1 MNPILMILALVGQLL
16 YLNTALPPVKP
27 TRTSTPVVTVKTTAT
42 IVLEPPATAPQE
54 TETAELSATPSL
66 MPGSPSRTA
75 PGSPPTTETPRSG
88 GMAYGPRILPPT
100 STALSTSPSPPGW
113 TLPSPP
119 DRTTALPGADTIG
132 QDIPLLPVTGGSNNL
147 PEIIAIGFAMI
158 AVVMICIAW
167 LRRR

>member
-27 TRTSTPVVTVKTTAT
+27 TRTPTPVVTIKTTAT

-75 PGSPPTTETPRSG
+75 PGSPPPTETPRSG

-113 TLPSPP
+113 
-119 DRTTALPGADTIG
+119 TTALPGADTIG

>member
-27 TRTSTPVVTVKTTAT
+27 TRTPTPVVTIKTTAT

-66 MPGSPSRTA
+66 MPGSP
-75 PGSPPTTETPRSG
+75 PPTETPRSG

-100 STALSTSPSPPGW
+100 STALSTLPSPPGW
-113 TLPSPP
+113 
-119 DRTTALPGADTIG
+119 TTALPGADTIG